1 MVMMVRESTMK
12 SRRVKQMLQKEG
24 RTYFDENTKGIKNS
38 GQRSDYQNPLLLLMF
53 EFTTTHAK
61 SEQESVWE

>member
-38 GQRSDYQNPLLLLMF
+38 G
-53 EFTTTHAK
+53 
-61 SEQESVWE
+61 